1 MIKITKKYKQLENRT
16 FKASK
21 EPTPITEEQRAEIKR
36 KYPNTYLCI

>member
-1 MIKITKKYKQLENRT
+1 MIQITPRYKEIENGT
-16 FKASK
+16 FKAK